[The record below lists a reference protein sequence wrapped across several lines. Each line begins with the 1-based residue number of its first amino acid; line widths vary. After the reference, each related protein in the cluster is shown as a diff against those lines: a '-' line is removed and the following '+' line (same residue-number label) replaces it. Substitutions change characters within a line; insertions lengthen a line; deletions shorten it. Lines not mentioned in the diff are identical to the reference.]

1 MVPDKPGYWY
11 HKTGALVEVRGGI
24 SEGLMFYTKSGRCW
38 LPVDDTRPADW
49 LGPVPTAE
57 EWATAQ
63 ARMARMEGAIEL
75 AVERFEDEADKWRE
89 GIDDEDGF
97 NKDLMNRYAADLRK
111 ALEP

>member
-1 MVPDKPGYWY
+1 MVPDKDGFWY
-11 HKTGALVEVRGGI
+11 HKGRGICEVDLGLYLVLTTSGGLHNL
-24 SEGLMFYTKSGRCW
+24 EEFAAPT
-38 LPVDDTRPADW
+38 DW

-57 EWATAQ
+57 EWAQAQ
-63 ARMARMEGAIEL
+63 ARMARMEAAIEL

-97 NKDLMNRYAADLRK
+97 NKDLMDRYAADLRK

>member
-1 MVPDKPGYWY
+1 
-11 HKTGALVEVRGGI
+11 
-24 SEGLMFYTKSGRCW
+24 
-38 LPVDDTRPADW
+38 VDETTPEDW

-57 EWATAQ
+57 EWAKAQ